1 MLHPCSPV
9 IRTVLKVA
17 MTDNVVCAPAIA
29 HRSGL
34 LQTAKPLPHIS
45 PPLWA
50 MGVWAWLVWT
60 AFSTNVAQAQATD
73 TMASAS
79 VEQTPA
85 AADPQPPEAT
95 PKDVPSKRWRYA
107 LGLKLK
113 TRELSDGHTE
123 LALRPVLGVRYGRW
137 RLGHATG
144 DEWLAFSGYR
154 KESNLAYQL
163 RDDER
168 LQVAL
173 SLRVQNLQDNSSFDG
188 FSSGKNTLR
197 ARVGANYALNKR
209 WSVGTDVT
217 QDLMGRGDGTTLS
230 LGASYGLPLSER
242 SNISLSAGV
251 NWGTASHWATQ
262 MRLLPPPPGGWHAGL
277 GSVGLGMGYRY
288 ALTPQWAWFGTVGS
302 LRHLGQVDTVN
313 PSALSWSGQIGVL
326 YFSP

>member
-1 MLHPCSPV
+1 MSP
-9 IRTVLKVA
+9 
-17 MTDNVVCAPAIA
+17 CAP
-29 HRSGL
+29 L
-34 LQTAKPLPHIS
+34 CPN
-45 PPLWA
+45 PLWSTT
-50 MGVWAWLVWT
+50 GAWLVIVLSGVGMSSAAT
-60 AFSTNVAQAQATD
+60 ATTVTSESEAAMTAPE
-73 TMASAS
+73 ASAAETA
-79 VEQTPA
+79 V
-85 AADPQPPEAT
+85 PQNAGH
-95 PKDVPSKRWRYA
+95 RWRYT

-113 TRELSDGHTE
+113 TRDLADARTDV
-123 LALRPVLGVRYGRW
+123 ALRPVLGVRYGRW

-168 LQVAL
+168 LKVAL
-173 SLRVQNLQDNSSFDG
+173 SLRIQNLQDNSSFDG

-197 ARVGANYALNKR
+197 ARVGANYQLSKR

-230 LGASYGLPLSER
+230 VGASYGLPLSER

-251 NWGTASHWATQ
+251 NWATASHWATQ
-262 MRLLPPPPGGWHAGL
+262 MRLLSPPPGGWHSGL

-302 LRHLGQVDTVN
+302 SRHLGQVDTVS
-313 PSALSWSGQIGVL
+313 PSTLSWSGQIGVL
-326 YFSP
+326 YFSR

>member
-197 ARVGANYALNKR
+197 ARVSANYQLSKR

-217 QDLMGRGDGTTLS
+217 QDLMDRGDGTTLS

-242 SNISLSAGV
+242 SALSLSGGV
-251 NWGTASHWATQ
+251 EWATADHWATQ
-262 MRLLPPPPGGWHAGL
+262 LRLLPPPPGGWHSGLGSAGL
-277 GSVGLGMGYRY
+277 GFSYR
-288 ALTPQWAWFGTVGS
+288 
-302 LRHLGQVDTVN
+302 
-313 PSALSWSGQIGVL
+313 
-326 YFSP
+326 

>member
-1 MLHPCSPV
+1 MRPTRSSILSA
-9 IRTVLKVA
+9 LYKWAA
-17 MTDNVVCAPAIA
+17 MATWA
-29 HRSGL
+29 GL
-34 LQTAKPLPHIS
+34 A
-45 PPLWA
+45 WA
-50 MGVWAWLVWT
+50 AVGINL
-60 AFSTNVAQAQATD
+60 AQAQGSD
-73 TMASAS
+73 TTAPTEPVAPSREAA
-79 VEQTPA
+79 VPPTPETTPIE
-85 AADPQPPEAT
+85 DPA
-95 PKDVPSKRWRYA
+95 KRWRYT

-113 TRELSDGHTE
+113 TQDLGDASTS

-163 RDDER
+163 REDER

-197 ARVGANYALNKR
+197 ARVGVNYQVNKR

-230 LGASYGLPLSER
+230 VGASYGLPLSER
-242 SNISLSAGV
+242 STLSLSAGV
-251 NWGTASHWATQ
+251 NWATADHWANQ
-262 MRLLPPPPGGWHAGL
+262 LRLLPPPPEGWRPGL
-277 GSVGLGMGYRY
+277 GSVGLGLSYRY

-302 LRHLGQVDTVN
+302 SRHLGQVDTVS
-313 PSALSWSGQIGVL
+313 PSTLSWSGQIGVL
-326 YFSP
+326 YFSR

>member
-1 MLHPCSPV
+1 MRPTRSSIPSALY
-9 IRTVLKVA
+9 KWAA
-17 MTDNVVCAPAIA
+17 MATWA
-29 HRSGL
+29 GL
-34 LQTAKPLPHIS
+34 A
-45 PPLWA
+45 WA
-50 MGVWAWLVWT
+50 AVGINL
-60 AFSTNVAQAQATD
+60 AQAQGSD
-73 TMASAS
+73 TTAPTELVAPSHGAAMPP
-79 VEQTPA
+79 TPETTPTK
-85 AADPQPPEAT
+85 DPA
-95 PKDVPSKRWRYA
+95 KRWRYT

-113 TRELSDGHTE
+113 TQDLGDASTS

-163 RDDER
+163 REDER

-197 ARVGANYALNKR
+197 ARMGVNYQLNKR

-230 LGASYGLPLSER
+230 VGASYGLPLSER
-242 SNISLSAGV
+242 STLSLSAGV
-251 NWGTASHWATQ
+251 NWATADHWANQ
-262 MRLLPPPPGGWHAGL
+262 LRLLPPPPGGWHAGL
-277 GSVGLGMGYRY
+277 GSVGLGLSYRY

-302 LRHLGQVDTVN
+302 SRHLGQVDTVS
-313 PSALSWSGQIGVL
+313 PSTLSWSGQIGVL
-326 YFSP
+326 YFSR